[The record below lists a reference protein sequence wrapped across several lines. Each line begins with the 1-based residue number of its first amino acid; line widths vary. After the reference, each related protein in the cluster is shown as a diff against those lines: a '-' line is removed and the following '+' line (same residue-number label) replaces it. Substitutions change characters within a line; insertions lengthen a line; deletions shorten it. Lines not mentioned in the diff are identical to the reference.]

1 MTLIDSEGNYTLF
14 LVSCRAQFL
23 IIFLLLQF
31 NHLHESSDFLEA
43 MHVCSVRGS
52 LNAYL
57 WKHHSHTKI
66 IELCTYSEKFLK
78 DGAPVTCSNKT
89 IMSG

>member
-1 MTLIDSEGNYTLF
+1 MTLIDSEGNYALF

-23 IIFLLLQF
+23 IIFLLLQL

-43 MHVCSVRGS
+43 VHVCSVGGS

-66 IELCTYSEKFLK
+66 VEFVLIQKNF
-78 DGAPVTCSNKT
+78 
-89 IMSG
+89 